1 MRLRH
6 DCIKGNTPKRE
17 RRRTA
22 PQLNNTLTTM
32 HTGLKFTL
40 NSALQLYNSAAP
52 ATGST
57 APATGSAAPATGSA
71 ATVATGALGGRE
83 LRGVCGVVLCGV
95 DGRRGLTMSAMVSS
109 GIFQHSRSLNAC
121 RLILPSELG
130 SA

>member
-40 NSALQLYNSAAP
+40 NSALQLYNSAV
-52 ATGST
+52 
-57 APATGSAAPATGSA
+57 PATGSAAPATGSA